1 MNGKTILSVSGHS
14 ARDHSGE
21 AGRGGMFIAAAL
33 ILTVLGGVFT
43 GCSKQKADAFTL
55 YTWAE
60 MFPQAVLDGF
70 EKDTGYRIN
79 YVNFDFDETML
90 AKLEQ
95 SKGTGYDLII
105 ADDYIIETAIEKG
118 LAQKL
123 DRKKLPNYGSINPIY
138 QKQFYDPL
146 DEYTVPYGAGVQ
158 TIVYDPFRVHI
169 NITGYADLW
178 DPSLRDSVGTI
189 DNPRVING
197 MALKVLGKSYNT
209 LNLADIRAAGEKL
222 LSLAPNIR
230 LLKDDSLQEDLLSG
244 EIAAGV
250 MYTSQVTLAK
260 MANPDLKVVFPK
272 EGIGFGIMAA
282 FIPSKA
288 SNPEAA
294 SAFLNYIMDPK
305 RGAACFEYLGYYSTF
320 SASDPYIS
328 VSYREFLT
336 LPQGFNVNMEMIQNI
351 SAEAEEEHSKIWT
364 AFKVAAGK

>member
-1 MNGKTILSVSGHS
+1 MNKKAFLPVSGHL
-14 ARDHSGE
+14 APDNSGKFM
-21 AGRGGMFIAAAL
+21 RGGMFIAAAL
-33 ILTVLGGVFT
+33 ILAVLGGVFT
-43 GCSKQKADAFTL
+43 GCSKQKASTFTL

-60 MFPQAVLDGF
+60 MFPQEVLDGF
-70 EKDTGYRIN
+70 EKETGFRIN

-123 DRKKLPNYGSINPIY
+123 DRQKLSNYGSINPIY

-158 TIVYDPFRVHI
+158 TIVYDPARVHI
-169 NITGYADLW
+169 DITGYTDLW

-189 DNPRVING
+189 DNYRVING

-209 LNLADIRAAGEKL
+209 LNLADIRAARDKL
-222 LSLAPNIR
+222 ISLAPNIR
-230 LLKDDSLQEDLLSG
+230 LIKNEGLHEDLISG
-244 EIAAGV
+244 EISAGV
-250 MYTSQVTLAK
+250 MYTSQVTMAK
-260 MANPDLKVVFPK
+260 LERPDLKVVFPK

-288 SNPEAA
+288 PNPDAA

-305 RGAACFEYLGYYSTF
+305 RGAACFEYLGYYSTY

-328 VSYREFLT
+328 AEYREFLT

-364 AFKVAAGK
+364 AFKFVAGK